1 MYDQELVLEIASQIH
16 KATITIMKRFEPV
29 KSPRDFT
36 DSEAG
41 MEKLDGICMQLI
53 AIGEG
58 LKNLDKVTDRSLLPR
73 YPEVDCKWPT
83 RSLDRQWRKRKQT
96 REEGYSSKPKPGAC

>member
-41 MEKLDGICMQLI
+41 MEKLDGIF
-53 AIGEG
+53 
-58 LKNLDKVTDRSLLPR
+58 R
-73 YPEVDCKWPT
+73 VDF
-83 RSLDRQWRKRKQT
+83 
-96 REEGYSSKPKPGAC
+96 